1 MKNLQQNKF
10 AIASGV
16 ASVVVYLGCF
26 LVMQLLGKES
36 LVKLSNLLFHGMDF
50 STIIRTDIS
59 LGETLLGAFASFV
72 FWGGI
77 GYILAFVY
85 NFFTYPGNL
94 KE

>member
-10 AIASGV
+10 AIASGG

-26 LVMQLLGKES
+26 LVMQLLGTES

-59 LGETLLGAFASFV
+59 FLETLIGTAASFV
-72 FWGGI
+72 FWAVI
-77 GYILAFVY
+77 GYVVAFIY
-85 NFFTYPGNL
+85 NKLN
-94 KE
+94 